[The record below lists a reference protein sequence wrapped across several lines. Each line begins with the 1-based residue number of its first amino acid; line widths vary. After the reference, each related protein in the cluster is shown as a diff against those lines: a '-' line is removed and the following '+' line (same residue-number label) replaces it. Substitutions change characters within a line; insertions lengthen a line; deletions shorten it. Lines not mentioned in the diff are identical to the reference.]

1 MDGQDCLGKSI
12 VWNNKKFMDIVEKNT
27 SKFPVPVSFACPL
40 KKRGRNIP
48 YEIEIILDFLVS
60 ILSMVYFEP
69 INQMLT
75 SDACSCVFFPVQC
88 RFVCVMVLSFLSLFG
103 MGLKLYFFKILFF
116 LI

>member
-12 VWNNKKFMDIVEKNT
+12 VWNNKKFMDIVEKNS
-27 SKFPVPVSFACPL
+27 SKFPVVVSFACPL

-60 ILSMVYFEP
+60 IISMVSFEP

-88 RFVCVMVLSFLSLFG
+88 RFVCVMVLSFLSFWER
-103 MGLKLYFFKILFF
+103 LKIIFFKKFIF